1 MIKLIKQIKKNN
13 KVGYFAFLFIM
24 TLFVLAITT
33 PILINSK
40 PIIAKTEAGKVV
52 FPVFS
57 NQKNLNVNYKF
68 AIYPPI
74 KKSPNEY
81 NLYRTLENPS
91 EDHFLGTDDRGRDI
105 FTRIIYGIRVSIFVG
120 FISVVISIFI
130 GVVVGAI
137 AGYYGGIWD
146 IIISR
151 IIEVMMSFPTMFLI
165 LAVIAFLGPG
175 LFNIMVVIGFTS
187 WTGVARLMR
196 GEFLKLRKRE
206 FVMAAKVLGYSDVR
220 IIFKHILPNA
230 LTPIFIS
237 ATFGIA
243 GAILTESALSFL
255 GLGVQPPTPSWGSM
269 LTAGK
274 DHILDHPTQILW
286 PGIAIFLT
294 VTAYN
299 LFGDALQE
307 VLNPKRNM
315 KK

>member
-24 TLFVLAITT
+24 TLFVLAVTA
-33 PILINSK
+33 PILINPK
-40 PIIAKTEAGKVV
+40 PIIAKTETGKIV
-52 FPVFS
+52 FPIFS
-57 NQKNLNVNYKF
+57 NKKNIDVKYKF

-81 NLYRTLENPS
+81 DLYRTLENPS
-91 EDHFLGTDDRGRDI
+91 KDHFLGTDDRGRDI

-120 FISVVISIFI
+120 FISVIISISI
-130 GVVVGAI
+130 GTIVGAI

-206 FVMAAKVLGYSDVR
+206 FVMAAKVLGYSDMR

-274 DHILDHPTQILW
+274 DHILDHPVQIMW

-307 VLNPKRNM
+307 VLNPKRNI